1 MKKLW
6 GKKEFWA
13 MFIVICLFISVSY
26 TSISSIQLLQGNA
39 RVVNYVGIVRGATQK
54 LMKEEIMGWNMMRT
68 DASFAET
75 SDWYPN
81 DALVARLDSITE
93 ELFSGEGPN
102 GLVVLQDETY
112 LSNVRMV
119 QEHWA
124 QLKVLISEVRAGAD
138 PGELFESSQNYFDLV
153 NKTTFSAE
161 AYSEAQVSRVNKFLI
176 FANVAFILL
185 ILSGLGLYVRN
196 LAVKRQADALGKIA
210 YVDSL
215 TQLNNRTS
223 CERLISHY
231 GESPEDKDIAVF
243 MFDMNDLK
251 LTNDFL
257 GHKGGD
263 VVIAAFGAILKEAAS
278 EYGFIGRYGGDEF
291 LAIFENGDESMAA
304 AFLDKIREN
313 VNEFNECQLYK
324 LQKIQYASGYAIAN
338 PSVQNIEDIIH
349 EADNRMYADKRMLKS
364 ML

>member
-263 VVIAAFGAILKEAAS
+263 KVIMAFASILKEES
-278 EYGFIGRYGGDEF
+278 EGYCYIGRYGGDEF
-291 LAIFENGDESMAA
+291 LAISDKGDETCAE
-304 AFLDKIREN
+304 AFLNRVSEKVAEYNGRR
-313 VNEFNECQLYK
+313 VNK
-324 LQKIQYASGYAIAN
+324 LEKIQFAAGYVISN
-338 PSVQNIEDIIH
+338 PKTRNIEEIIH
-349 EADNRMYADKRMLKS
+349 EADNRMYQDKRKAKGVL
-364 ML
+364 